1 MILSRYM
8 LFFVIIGSLYYSPS
22 LYQHLLVENA
32 WHLVDFDQ
40 NDFFF
45 AQTSSYRLIQMIL
58 GATKEFEKKAHPL
71 PPLITTRLCH
81 HTIYLVH
88 AILVNLFML

>member
-22 LYQHLLVENA
+22 LYQHLLVKNA

-71 PPLITTRLCH
+71 PPLLMHQNNLINRL
-81 HTIYLVH
+81 
-88 AILVNLFML
+88 